1 MKKIILNLI
10 RFYQKHLNFNS
21 QFMKNL
27 FLTDRA
33 CRFTPTCSDYT
44 HQAIKERGILK
55 GSFLSLKRIAR
66 CHPWSQGGWD
76 PVKN

>member
-1 MKKIILNLI
+1 MKRMALALI

-21 QFMKNL
+21 GFVRTF

-33 CRFTPTCSDYT
+33 CRFTPTCSEYA
-44 HQAIKERGILK
+44 HQAIKERGILG
-55 GSFLSLKRIAR
+55 GSFLSLKRIIR